1 MATIRWCPIFPNGTV
16 TNPWSLRQGFLKLIT
31 AEGHVLTN
39 PEISLQ
45 AAGVQEEE
53 HLTVVAQ
60 QTKATHTGQAFAL
73 WCSGG
78 NQGGCL
84 GQSRMSRKFRPQTK
98 HLPQSQL
105 MGQWFLGTIQARW
118 WWLLRSSR
126 SAPQRATNSGHRM
139 CICSDIGWWIRGCLG
154 QSRPWWWLLCS
165 SRSAQERAT
174 NSGHTFRICSDLGR
188 WITGCLG
195 RSRQWTVR
203 FKLTSRRHP
212 RINEAEFR
220 N

>member
-1 MATIRWCPIFPNGTV
+1 MLQVNISFPSGSGENLQLPERSNVGDLKILAQK
-16 TNPWSLRQGFLKLIT
+16 SLRQGFLKLIT

-78 NQGGCL
+78 DQGGCL

-105 MGQWFLGTIQARW
+105 MGQ
-118 WWLLRSSR
+118 
-126 SAPQRATNSGHRM
+126 
-139 CICSDIGWWIRGCLG
+139 
-154 QSRPWWWLLCS
+154 
-165 SRSAQERAT
+165 
-174 NSGHTFRICSDLGR
+174 
-188 WITGCLG
+188 
-195 RSRQWTVR
+195 
-203 FKLTSRRHP
+203 
-212 RINEAEFR
+212 
-220 N
+220 